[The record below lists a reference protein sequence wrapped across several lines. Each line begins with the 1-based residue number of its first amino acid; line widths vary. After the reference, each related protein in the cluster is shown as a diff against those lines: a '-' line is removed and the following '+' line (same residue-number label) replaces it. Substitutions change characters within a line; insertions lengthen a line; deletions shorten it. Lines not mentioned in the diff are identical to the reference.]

1 MHIKLKLIFGVHKKL
16 PVFLGSMYILSLQG
30 KEYFVNGPYISV
42 NAFVKTACYRHY
54 ATHVQYLS

>member
-30 KEYFVNGPYISV
+30 KEYFVNGP
-42 NAFVKTACYRHY
+42 
-54 ATHVQYLS
+54 